1 MMQYALVTAW
11 VSVLKMAKENIDV
24 LGEEAP

>member
-1 MMQYALVTAW
+1 MMQYALATAW
-11 VSVLKMAKENIDV
+11 VSVLKMAGENVDV